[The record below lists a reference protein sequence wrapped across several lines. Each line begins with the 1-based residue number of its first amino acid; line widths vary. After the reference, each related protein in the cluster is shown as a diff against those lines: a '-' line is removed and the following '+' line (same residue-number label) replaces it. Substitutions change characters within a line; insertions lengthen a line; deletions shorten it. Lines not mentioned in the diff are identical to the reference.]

1 MDLNFYIGRYGCLSL
16 MAKFKGFRFETKSLE
31 LGIKQFFAKAGIS
44 KKQPV
49 GADLRA
55 RQKVGIQLL
64 NWTLEGSAH
73 EKVVPPILDGILRGS
88 GSVFVGSKMVGTS
101 KDYPN
106 GTPNR
111 SYLAHRDVITIGF
124 NTAYAA
130 KLHEK
135 EWNPGPVSQQSG
147 DTGNKYIEKH
157 LIADGE
163 DLVKLYAD
171 FFKKEVE
178 Q

>member
-1 MDLNFYIGRYGCLSL
+1 
-16 MAKFKGFRFETKSLE
+16 MAKFKGFKFETSSLE

-44 KKQPV
+44 KGQPA
-49 GADLRA
+49 GADLKA
-55 RQKVGIQLL
+55 RQKVGLQLL

-88 GSVFVGSKMVGTS
+88 GSVFVGSKIVGTS
-101 KDYPN
+101 VSKYPH

-111 SYLAHRDVITIGF
+111 SYTGHRDLITIGF
-124 NTAYAA
+124 NTIYAA

-135 EWNPGPVSQQSG
+135 EWNPGPVSKQSG

-157 LIADGE
+157 LIADGK
-163 DLVKLYAD
+163 DLVKLYAE
-171 FFKKEVE
+171 FMKKDISA
-178 Q
+178 